1 MSKTTRILICDDDPI
16 VHQSLSLYLDHE
28 DFLHDSAYDGKQALE
43 MIKKEH
49 YDLMLLDQMMPGMT
63 GMEVCQAVRKDSQ
76 LPIIMLTARGEEID
90 RILGL
95 EMGADDYIVKPFS
108 PREVVSRIKAVLR
121 RTCAAPDT
129 AQEEKLTTLT
139 FGSLEIQPERYSV
152 KLAGQSIAC
161 TPREVELLYLLASH
175 PGRVFDR
182 EQILSRIWGYDFF
195 GDTRTV
201 DTHIKRLRQKLSC
214 DEMGQKWDIIT
225 VYGVGYKFEAEA
237 LIRKPSAR
245 SQTIPVRKST
255 PSFPLIPNATALLS
269 AACWCWFMARWCSSP
284 C

>member
-1 MSKTTRILICDDDPI
+1 MAKNARILICDDDPI
-16 VHQSLSLYLDHE
+16 VHQSLSLYLDNEEFAHE
-28 DFLHDSAYDGKQALE
+28 SAYNGQQALD
-43 MIKKEH
+43 MIKAEH
-49 YDLMLLDQMMPGMT
+49 YDLMLLDQMMPGLS
-63 GMEVCQAVRKDSQ
+63 GMEVCQTVRKDSR

-121 RTCAAPDT
+121 RTSASSDASH
-129 AQEEKLTTLT
+129 EEPLTTLT
-139 FGSLEIQPERYSV
+139 YGALEIQPERYSV
-152 KLAGQSIAC
+152 RLSGQSVAC

-201 DTHIKRLRQKLSC
+201 DTHIKRLRQKLAC
-214 DEMGQKWDIIT
+214 PVMGKAWDIIT
-225 VYGVGYKFEAEA
+225 VYGVGYKFEADA
-237 LIRKPSAR
+237 
-245 SQTIPVRKST
+245 
-255 PSFPLIPNATALLS
+255 
-269 AACWCWFMARWCSSP
+269 
-284 C
+284 

>member
-1 MSKTTRILICDDDPI
+1 MNKHPKILICDDDPI
-16 VHQSLSLYLDHE
+16 IHQSLSLYLDNE
-28 DFLHDSAYDGKQALE
+28 EFEHDSAYDGKTALD
-43 MIKKEH
+43 MTRNGH

-63 GMEVCQAVRKDSQ
+63 GMEVCQSVRRESQ

-108 PREVVSRIKAVLR
+108 PREVISRIKAVLR
-121 RTCAAPDT
+121 RTNAGTGAP
-129 AQEEKLTTLT
+129 QEEQLTTLRY
-139 FGSLEIQPERYSV
+139 GALEIQPERYSV
-152 KLAGQSIAC
+152 RLNGQSIAC
-161 TPREVELLYLLASH
+161 TPREVELLYLLAAH

-214 DEMGQKWDIIT
+214 EDMGKSWDIIT
-225 VYGVGYKFEAEA
+225 VYGVGYKFEAN
-237 LIRKPSAR
+237 
-245 SQTIPVRKST
+245 T
-255 PSFPLIPNATALLS
+255 
-269 AACWCWFMARWCSSP
+269 
-284 C
+284 

>member
-1 MSKTTRILICDDDPI
+1 MNKNMRILICDDDPI
-16 VHQSLSLYLDHE
+16 VHQSLSLYLDNE

-43 MIKKEH
+43 MVKKEH
-49 YDLMLLDQMMPGMT
+49 YDLMLLDQMMPGAT
-63 GMEVCQAVRKDSQ
+63 GMEVCQAVRRESS

-121 RTCAAPDT
+121 RTNASSADAPR
-129 AQEEKLTTLT
+129 AEQLTTLSY
-139 FGSLEIQPERYSV
+139 GSLEIQPERYSV
-152 KLAGQSIAC
+152 RVGGQSVAC
-161 TPREVELLYLLASH
+161 TPREVELLNLLASH

-214 DEMGQKWDIIT
+214 EEMGRLWDIVT
-225 VYGVGYKFEAEA
+225 VYGVGYKFEAS
-237 LIRKPSAR
+237 L
-245 SQTIPVRKST
+245 
-255 PSFPLIPNATALLS
+255 
-269 AACWCWFMARWCSSP
+269 
-284 C
+284 

>member
-1 MSKTTRILICDDDPI
+1 MSKNPHILICDDDPV
-16 VHQSLSLYLDHE
+16 VHQSLSLYLDAEEFQHT
-28 DFLHDSAYDGKQALE
+28 SAYDGKQALD
-43 MIKKEH
+43 MIGREH

-63 GMEVCQAVRKDSQ
+63 GMEVCQSVRRTSQ

-108 PREVVSRIKAVLR
+108 PREVISRIKAVLR
-121 RTCAAPDT
+121 RTASAPE
-129 AQEEKLTTLT
+129 AVQEEKLTTLT
-139 FGSLEIQPERYSV
+139 YGSLEIQPERYSV
-152 KLAGQSIAC
+152 KLGGQSIAC

-201 DTHIKRLRQKLSC
+201 DTHIKRLRQKLAC
-214 DEMGQKWDIIT
+214 EEMGRSWDIIT
-225 VYGVGYKFEAEA
+225 VYGVGYKFEA
-237 LIRKPSAR
+237 
-245 SQTIPVRKST
+245 
-255 PSFPLIPNATALLS
+255 
-269 AACWCWFMARWCSSP
+269 MA
-284 C
+284 

>member
-1 MSKTTRILICDDDPI
+1 MAKNARILICDDDPI
-16 VHQSLSLYLDHE
+16 VHQSLSLYLDNE
-28 DFLHDSAYDGKQALE
+28 EFLHDSAHDGQQALD
-43 MIKKEH
+43 MIRAEH

-63 GMEVCQAVRKDSQ
+63 GMEVCQAVRRESQ

-121 RTCAAPDT
+121 RTGASADAAHDE
-129 AQEEKLTTLT
+129 QLITLS

-152 KLAGQSIAC
+152 RLSGQPVAC

-201 DTHIKRLRQKLSC
+201 DTHIKRLRQKLAC
-214 DEMGQKWDIIT
+214 EEMGKAWDIIT
-225 VYGVGYKFEAEA
+225 VYGVGYKFEAGA
-237 LIRKPSAR
+237 
-245 SQTIPVRKST
+245 
-255 PSFPLIPNATALLS
+255 
-269 AACWCWFMARWCSSP
+269 
-284 C
+284 

>member
-1 MSKTTRILICDDDPI
+1 
-16 VHQSLSLYLDHE
+16 
-28 DFLHDSAYDGKQALE
+28 

-129 AQEEKLTTLT
+129 AQDEKADHADLRFAGNPARAL
-139 FGSLEIQPERYSV
+139 QRQARRAERRLHPARGGAAVS
-152 KLAGQSIAC
+152 AGQP
-161 TPREVELLYLLASH
+161 PR
-175 PGRVFDR
+175 PRVRPRADP
-182 EQILSRIWGYDFF
+182 LPHLGYDFF

-201 DTHIKRLRQKLSC
+201 DTHIKRLRQKLTC
-214 DEMGQKWDIIT
+214 EEMGQKWDIIT
-225 VYGVGYKFEAEA
+225 VYGVGYKFEVE
-237 LIRKPSAR
+237 
-245 SQTIPVRKST
+245 T
-255 PSFPLIPNATALLS
+255 
-269 AACWCWFMARWCSSP
+269 
-284 C
+284 

>member
-16 VHQSLSLYLDHE
+16 VHQSLSLYLDNE
-28 DFLHDSAYDGKQALE
+28 EFLHDSAYDGKQALE

-63 GMEVCQAVRKDSQ
+63 GMEVCQAVRRESQ

-108 PREVVSRIKAVLR
+108 PREVISRIKAVLR
-121 RTCAAPDT
+121 RTSAAPDVNH
-129 AQEEKLTTLT
+129 EEQLTTLT
-139 FGSLEIQPERYSV
+139 Y
-152 KLAGQSIAC
+152 GQSVSC

-201 DTHIKRLRQKLSC
+201 DTHIKRLRQKLAC
-214 DEMGQKWDIIT
+214 DEMGHAWDIIT
-225 VYGVGYKFEAEA
+225 VYGVGYKFEAE
-237 LIRKPSAR
+237 S
-245 SQTIPVRKST
+245 
-255 PSFPLIPNATALLS
+255 
-269 AACWCWFMARWCSSP
+269 
-284 C
+284 

>member
-1 MSKTTRILICDDDPI
+1 MNKNMRILICDDDPI
-16 VHQSLSLYLDHE
+16 VHQSLSLYLDNE
-28 DFLHDSAYDGKQALE
+28 DFLHDSAFDGKQALD
-43 MIKKEH
+43 MVKKEH
-49 YDLMLLDQMMPGMT
+49 YDLMLLDQMMPGAT
-63 GMEVCQAVRKDSQ
+63 GMEVCQSVRRDSS

-121 RTCAAPDT
+121 RTTGSSDAAPAD
-129 AQEEKLTTLT
+129 QLTTLS
-139 FGSLEIQPERYSV
+139 FGSLEIQPERYAV
-152 KLAGQSIAC
+152 RLAGQSIAC

-201 DTHIKRLRQKLSC
+201 DTHIKRLRQKLAC
-214 DEMGQKWDIIT
+214 EEMGKAWDIMT
-225 VYGVGYKFEAEA
+225 VYGVGYKFEAS
-237 LIRKPSAR
+237 L
-245 SQTIPVRKST
+245 
-255 PSFPLIPNATALLS
+255 
-269 AACWCWFMARWCSSP
+269 
-284 C
+284 

>member
-1 MSKTTRILICDDDPI
+1 MTEIKERGDRMEEACGVFGIYAQDEAINVAEAAYYGLFALQ
-16 VHQSLSLYLDHE
+16 HRGQE
-28 DFLHDSAYDGKQALE
+28 SAG
-43 MIKKEH
+43 I
-49 YDLMLLDQMMPGMT
+49 
-63 GMEVCQAVRKDSQ
+63 AV
-76 LPIIMLTARGEEID
+76 
-90 RILGL
+90 
-95 EMGADDYIVKPFS
+95 
-108 PREVVSRIKAVLR
+108 AVLR

-237 LIRKPSAR
+237 
-245 SQTIPVRKST
+245 
-255 PSFPLIPNATALLS
+255 
-269 AACWCWFMARWCSSP
+269 
-284 C
+284 

>member
-108 PREVVSRIKAVLR
+108 PRELVARARALLR
-121 RTCAAPDT
+121 RVHADSEPQREVLEFGELTIDVSGHKVMVSGKEIDLT
-129 AQEEKLTTLT
+129 ASEFKLLTTL
-139 FGSLEIQPERYSV
+139 SRY
-152 KLAGQSIAC
+152 
-161 TPREVELLYLLASH
+161 
-175 PGRVFDR
+175 PGRVY
-182 EQILSRIWGYDFF
+182 SRMELVEKVLGYDFEGYERTIDSHVKNLRAKI
-195 GDTRTV
+195 GDNPRNPKWLHTV
-201 DTHIKRLRQKLSC
+201 H
-214 DEMGQKWDIIT
+214 
-225 VYGVGYKFEAEA
+225 GVGYRFEDPT
-237 LIRKPSAR
+237 K
-245 SQTIPVRKST
+245 QGQ
-255 PSFPLIPNATALLS
+255 
-269 AACWCWFMARWCSSP
+269 
-284 C
+284 